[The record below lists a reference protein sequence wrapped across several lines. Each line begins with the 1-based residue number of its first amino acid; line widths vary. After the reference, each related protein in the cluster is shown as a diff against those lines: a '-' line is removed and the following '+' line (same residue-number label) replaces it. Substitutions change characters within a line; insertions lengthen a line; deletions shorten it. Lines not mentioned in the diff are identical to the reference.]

1 MCSFSKSFYLVKLHL
16 PRFQCQ
22 VGFFLQMLRLLLFF
36 FCIGLVLICYGIVG
50 VHQGRITFAA
60 TKQVHQIVVGST
72 RLARSG
78 ELIYTV
84 FSHFASCI

>member
-1 MCSFSKSFYLVKLHL
+1 VSGRV
-16 PRFQCQ
+16 
-22 VGFFLQMLRLLLFF
+22 FFTNASIVTFF